1 MKIASLLSRFSFFLS
16 LFHSFSSF
24 HFISFYSFV
33 IIESN
38 RFHNWFGC
46 FGCCYIFFLSPH
58 YHFDAKANAWN
69 FKCLIFFFKE
79 FEIKFPLS
87 DQFRIERS
95 RRREKKKF
103 QVRKKKFNW
112 NIIIDVRV
120 RNWSHLYVFV
130 CKEFSIDAAWSVV
143 AIFFFVK
150 YVNKFRLFCF
160 IWINIE
166 EKKNSFFPFVS
177 RYFFLK
183 KRVQELAVLVS
194 FLSRTSK
201 IKNYTYKNTK

>member
-16 LFHSFSSF
+16 LSFIHF
-24 HFISFYSFV
+24 LHFISFYSFV

-166 EKKNSFFPFVS
+166 EKKTRFSP
-177 RYFFLK
+177 
-183 KRVQELAVLVS
+183 S
-194 FLSRTSK
+194 FLDIFFK
-201 IKNYTYKNTK
+201 KKEYKNWQCWFHFSAERAK